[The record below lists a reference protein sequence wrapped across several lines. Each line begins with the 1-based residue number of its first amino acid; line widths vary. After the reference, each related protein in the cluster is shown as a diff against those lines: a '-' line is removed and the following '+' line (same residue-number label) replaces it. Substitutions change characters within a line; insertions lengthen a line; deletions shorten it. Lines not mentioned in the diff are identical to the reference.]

1 MHAFLMD
8 SSRHGLRDKIPGND
22 PDIALHFQR
31 FYRMASRSSAV
42 TQVAAYAAWFVLI
55 VLAAIAA
62 FQLNAAILVL
72 ADAIIRNDALR
83 PAGWNSSSLA
93 NIQRLSVFVLGSL
106 WLIAILWME
115 NHLRDAVR
123 EGHLVREIGRLG
135 GGLAALIAGCY
146 LLLLLAV

>member
-1 MHAFLMD
+1 MIKYPAAT
-8 SSRHGLRDKIPGND
+8 RVAR
-22 PDIALHFQR
+22 ALHSQR

-42 TQVAAYAAWFVLI
+42 TQVAAYAAWFVLLI
-55 VLAAIAA
+55 LAAIAA

-72 ADAIIRNDALR
+72 ADAVIHNDALR

-93 NIQRLSVFVLGSL
+93 NVQRLSVFVLGSL

-115 NHLRDAVR
+115 NHLRSAVR

-135 GGLAALIAGCY
+135 GLLLALIAGCY